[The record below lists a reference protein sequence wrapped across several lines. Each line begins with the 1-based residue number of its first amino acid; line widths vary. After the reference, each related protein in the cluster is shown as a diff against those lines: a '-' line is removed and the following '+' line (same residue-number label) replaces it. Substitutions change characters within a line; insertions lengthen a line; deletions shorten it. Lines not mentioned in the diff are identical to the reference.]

1 MEMCYYGALV
11 MPKNYAVVTE
21 EEMTYVD
28 GGGILIAGLVLCYG
42 STAAAAIAGAVV
54 KKISSGI

>member
-1 MEMCYYGALV
+1 MLRWCISNA
-11 MPKNYAVVTE
+11 KNYAVVTE

-42 STAAAAIAGAVV
+42 STAAAAIVGAVV